1 MLRKKL
7 ALKMKISIISAK
19 NEKVREILGI
29 IICLYLMRLFPLND
43 FVLKQGLKYLL
54 YLNIV

>member
-54 YLNIV
+54 LSK